1 MDEDLWKASDELVSE
16 LNEELE
22 PPKYTFS
29 ENEKVKHEI
38 FGEGLIKSFNKEHQS
53 YTVIF
58 DNDKERTIMAKF
70 LLPVDNTHIDD

>member
-1 MDEDLWKASDELVSE
+1 MVDI
-16 LNEELE
+16 
-22 PPKYTFS
+22 
-29 ENEKVKHEI
+29 EKVKHEI